1 MPSRSNSYLKGLT
14 QPKCQFSNVLH
25 QTGLPILTTAP
36 SRCKQDPSQPFFS
49 LVLNWKF
56 YETSFLWLLMLPQP
70 FTGLVQMRPCWP
82 PTPAVPALSQTKVED
97 SPLSA
102 TRSCFVR
109 VSHCGERDF
118 QQDGKAALSLRSLL
132 CQILFTSFPRMAACT
147 VYSQQHP
154 CYHTG
159 ASSLGIS
166 SPEILCFQEPPKR
179 AGLRLFWNLGLHVAA
194 LRKQPGLPSM
204 NQIILCCVHTGWVTL
219 LPISKAQGLGA
230 ALHTWVSVVGNQSC
244 SK

>member
-1 MPSRSNSYLKGLT
+1 MPSRSNFYLKGLT

-36 SRCKQDPSQPFFS
+36 SRCKQDPSQSFFS

-118 QQDGKAALSLRSLL
+118 QQDGKAALSPRSLL
-132 CQILFTSFPRMAACT
+132 CQILFTSFPRTAACT

-154 CYHTG
+154 CLPHRSLLTEDQLAWDSVFPRATQKSWAEVILKFGSPRGSVKEAARPAKHESNYTVLCTHRLSNS
-159 ASSLGIS
+159 AANIKSSRTRSCITHLGIS
-166 SPEILCFQEPPKR
+166 S
-179 AGLRLFWNLGLHVAA
+179 
-194 LRKQPGLPSM
+194 RKSELQ
-204 NQIILCCVHTGWVTL
+204 
-219 LPISKAQGLGA
+219 
-230 ALHTWVSVVGNQSC
+230 
-244 SK
+244 